1 MNGIAGKNAI
11 VSAGS
16 SGLGRAIAVVMASY
30 GANVTTFS
38 RNEEKLKGTVEEVR
52 QKTGKEINAVM
63 ADLSSQDDLK
73 KVVESAH
80 SRYGKIDLLIVNY
93 GDPKVAPFTELSEQD
108 WDYSIN
114 MIFRSTLFLTRS
126 ALKDMMESKSG
137 RIVYV
142 TSMVVKSPLENFSI
156 STSLRSAVVGLGK
169 TLSLEYAGRGINV
182 NSITQGYFLTQR
194 LRNVAKLSGERRNI
208 SSEAALDSIKESI
221 PMKRFGEAEELGKL
235 VAFLCADESSYIT
248 GTNINIDG
256 GVVKFP
262 F

>member
-16 SGLGRAIAVVMASY
+16 SGLGRAIAVVMATH

-38 RNEEKLKGTVEEVR
+38 RNEEKLKGTAEEVR
-52 QKTGKEINAVM
+52 KKTGKDINTVK

-80 SRYGKIDLLIVNY
+80 SKYGKIDLLIVNY

-114 MIFRSTLFLTRS
+114 MILRSTLFLTRS
-126 ALKDMMESKSG
+126 ALKDMVEAKAG

-142 TSMVVKSPLENFSI
+142 TSMVVKSPLENFAI

-169 TLSLEYAGRGINV
+169 VLSMEHANSGINV
-182 NSITQGYFLTQR
+182 NTVTQGYFLTER
-194 LRNVAKLSGERRNI
+194 LRNVARISGERRGTGY
-208 SSEAALDSIKESI
+208 EAALESIKQSI

-235 VAFLCADESSYIT
+235 VAFLCSDDSAYIT